1 MISSMMM
8 SVDARCSVSGANWGG
23 RELQW
28 SENGMWQVGA
38 DEVQGGWPGNQLS
51 FFIRLEVPPPS
62 CIEEVDFW
70 VRGLSVD
77 PPFGSRTCGKG
88 LEGLQEEWQ
97 TPYKISSSPRCSWG
111 GFTRHG
117 GARGGWR
124 RRGTVWRERCG
135 GMEGVSERAKN
146 P

>member
-88 LEGLQEEWQ
+88 LEGMQEE
-97 TPYKISSSPRCSWG
+97 
-111 GFTRHG
+111 
-117 GARGGWR
+117 
-124 RRGTVWRERCG
+124 
-135 GMEGVSERAKN
+135 
-146 P
+146 